1 MAEEIEINRQTV
13 YLTIDNVRVETENGI
28 EEQENQ
34 FVAFFKYEPAT
45 AISLGEQLKDANG
58 ENLIYP
64 SREQA
69 RTEVIDILKR
79 RVYPPSFFNPM
90 DYTLDNLAEIMHKE
104 LTFDIGNF
112 NSDEVQERI
121 QGVMTNCTL
130 ASNPPN
136 LPASV
141 RIMTNNGE
149 RRFSI
154 VELKRI
160 RQ

>member
-1 MAEEIEINRQTV
+1 MTEQIQINRQII
-13 YLTIDNVRVETENGI
+13 YLTIDSVKLETEKGI

-34 FVAFFKYEPAT
+34 FVAFFKNEPVNEV
-45 AISLGEQLKDANG
+45 SLGEQIKDENG
-58 ENLIYP
+58 ENIVYP

-69 RTEVIDILKR
+69 RAEVIEILKR
-79 RVYPPSFFNPM
+79 RVYPPSFLNPM
-90 DYTLDNLAEIMHKE
+90 DYRVHNLAEIMHKE
-104 LTFDIGNF
+104 LTFDIGNP
-112 NSDEVQERI
+112 NTDEIQESI

-149 RRFSI
+149 RRLSI
-154 VELKRI
+154 IELKRI
-160 RQ
+160 R